1 MNCLRRLTTTGLALF
16 MVIMF
21 LLPFPLVS
29 AETLADIDAEIQT
42 DRTIRTDRGGL
53 DAYNIYSGV
62 TNSRLDRKIDIL
74 RTTDVSSRFYQRW
87 DSGLNQYVPV
97 YDNFYSFTSRIG
109 YTDTEMELATTTATL
124 RLYRRGS
131 GTAPETTRGYFGAW
145 WGDRYRGIEAS
156 RNEQAILAAWGSD
169 LQRIYVIDA
178 PAGYTLVGG
187 VASPMERN
195 GEYRPGGAYQYYYS
209 GNYGSMSG
217 WLVYALYA
225 PDYLKSYSGAVT
237 SAQKAGRS
245 IAADLG
251 THLNQTR
258 YEGIRNDA
266 NGESVA
272 DTRIQEPSRQEG
284 DFWLRGFGGNV
295 DYSEMDGSSVNSQTA
310 GMSIGWQ
317 RMTSGQ
323 RPGDKSRSYFGVVLG
338 QSSNYQR
345 YGIRQYGDGN
355 VENRTRATVGGI
367 YGLYVNRPDSSR
379 SWYGN
384 WSLLHGGISFSNTMQ
399 GELAGTGLKQ
409 DYNGNITMITLENGV
424 SFRQSN
430 GWVLEPQL
438 QFSYTKI
445 RQSDFNDNL
454 GALVSLKKGD
464 SLWGRLG
471 LEARRT
477 IVYTPERKS
486 RYWARASY
494 VHEFSGRNEV
504 DIAGDRAISESKKN
518 SCVLAIGADLQL
530 SRKFSLQGEIAQ
542 VFGGEKGLQGNLAL
556 KYSW

>member
-1 MNCLRRLTTTGLALF
+1 MNCLRRVTTTWLALF
-16 MVIMF
+16 MAILF

-29 AETLADIDAEIQT
+29 AETLADIDAEIQSN
-42 DRTIRTDRGGL
+42 RTIKTDRGGY
-53 DAYNIYSGV
+53 DAYNIYEGV
-62 TNSRLDRKIDIL
+62 TNSRLDRKIEIIKAAGG
-74 RTTDVSSRFYQRW
+74 VSSRFYTNSAGVT
-87 DSGLNQYVPV
+87 DYT
-97 YDNFYSFTSRIG
+97 NFYSFTSLVG
-109 YTDTEMELATTTATL
+109 VTDTKLDIVKTSTTQ
-124 RLYRRGS
+124 RLYRRGDS
-131 GTAPETTRGYFGAW
+131 GYREALGYPGSW
-145 WGDRYRGIEAS
+145 WGDQYLGIQGS
-156 RNEQAILAAWGSD
+156 RDKQAILAAWGSD
-169 LQRIYVIDA
+169 LHRIYVIDV
-178 PAGYTLVGG
+178 PEGYTLVGG
-187 VASPMERN
+187 LASPMERN
-195 GEYRPGGAYQYYYS
+195 GEYREGGVYQYYFRGAS
-209 GNYGSMSG
+209 TS
-217 WLVYALYA
+217 WVVYALYA

-245 IAADLG
+245 IAAELG
-251 THLNQTR
+251 AHLNQTR
-258 YEGIRNDA
+258 YEGIRNNA

-323 RPGDKSRSYFGVVLG
+323 RPGDKSRSYFGVMLG

-367 YGLYVNRPDSSR
+367 YGLYVNRPDGSR

-384 WSLLHGGISFSNTMQ
+384 WSLLHGGLSFSNTMQ

-445 RQSDFNDNL
+445 RQNNFNDNL

-494 VHEFSGRNEV
+494 VHEFSKRNEV

-530 SRKFSLQGEIAQ
+530 SRKFSLQGEIAK

>member
-1 MNCLRRLTTTGLALF
+1 MNCLRRVTTTGLAFL
-16 MVIMF
+16 MAILF
-21 LLPFPLVS
+21 LLPYSLVS
-29 AETLADIDAEIQT
+29 AETLADIDAEIQSN
-42 DRTIRTDRGGL
+42 RTIKSDRGGY
-53 DAYNIYSGV
+53 DAYNIYEGV
-62 TNSRLDRKIDIL
+62 TNNRLDRKIEIIKAVGG
-74 RTTDVSSRFYQRW
+74 VSPRFYTNGAGVT
-87 DSGLNQYVPV
+87 DYT
-97 YDNFYSFTSRIG
+97 NFYSFTSLEG
-109 YTDTEMELATTTATL
+109 VTDTKLDIVKTSSTQ
-124 RLYRRGS
+124 RLYRRGDS
-131 GTAPETTRGYFGAW
+131 GYREALGYPGSW
-145 WGDRYRGIEAS
+145 WGGQYLGIQGS
-156 RNEQAILAAWGSD
+156 RDKQAILAAWGSD
-169 LQRIYVIDA
+169 LQRIYVIDV

-187 VASPMERN
+187 LASPMEKN
-195 GEYRPGGAYQYYYS
+195 GEYREGGVYQYYFRGAS
-209 GNYGSMSG
+209 IG

-251 THLNQTR
+251 AHLNQTR

-295 DYSEMDGSSVNSQTA
+295 DYSEIDGSSVNSQTA

-317 RMTSGQ
+317 RMTNG
-323 RPGDKSRSYFGVVLG
+323 RKHGDKSRSYFGVMLG

-345 YGIRQYGDGN
+345 FGISQYGDGN

-367 YGLYVNRPDSSR
+367 YGLYINRLDSSR

-384 WSLLHGGISFSNTMQ
+384 WSVLHGGLSFNNTMQ

-445 RQSDFNDNL
+445 RQNDFNDNL

-464 SLWGRLG
+464 SVWGRLG

-494 VHEFSGRNEV
+494 VHEFSARNEV
-504 DIAGDRAISESKKN
+504 DIAGDRAISEPKKN
-518 SCVLAIGADLQL
+518 RFVLAIGADLQL

>member
-1 MNCLRRLTTTGLALF
+1 MKTSTT
-16 MVIMF
+16 
-21 LLPFPLVS
+21 
-29 AETLADIDAEIQT
+29 Q
-42 DRTIRTDRGGL
+42 
-53 DAYNIYSGV
+53 
-62 TNSRLDRKIDIL
+62 
-74 RTTDVSSRFYQRW
+74 
-87 DSGLNQYVPV
+87 
-97 YDNFYSFTSRIG
+97 
-109 YTDTEMELATTTATL
+109 
-124 RLYRRGS
+124 RLYRRGDS
-131 GTAPETTRGYFGAW
+131 GYREALGYPGSW
-145 WGDRYRGIEAS
+145 WGNQYLGIQGS
-156 RNEQAILAAWGSD
+156 RDKQAILAEWKASD
-169 LQRIYVIDA
+169 LQRIYVIDV
-178 PAGYTLVGG
+178 PAGYTLLGG
-187 VASPMERN
+187 LASPMEKN
-195 GEYRPGGAYQYYYS
+195 GEYREGGVYQYYFRGAS
-209 GNYGSMSG
+209 TS

-245 IAADLG
+245 IAAELG
-251 THLNQTR
+251 AHLNQTR

-272 DTRIQEPSRQEG
+272 DTRIQEPSRQES

-295 DYSEMDGSSVNSQTA
+295 DYSEIDGSSVNSQTA

-317 RMTSGQ
+317 RMTNG
-323 RPGDKSRSYFGVVLG
+323 RKHGDKSRSYFGVMLG

-345 YGIRQYGDGN
+345 FGISQYGDGN

-367 YGLYVNRPDSSR
+367 YGLYINRPDSSR

-384 WSLLHGGISFSNTMQ
+384 WSVLHGGLSFNNTMQ

-445 RQSDFNDNL
+445 RQNDFNDNL

-464 SLWGRLG
+464 SVWGRLG

-494 VHEFSGRNEV
+494 VHEFSARNEV
-504 DIAGDRAISESKKN
+504 DIAGDRAISEPKKN
-518 SCVLAIGADLQL
+518 RFVLAIGADLQL

>member
-1 MNCLRRLTTTGLALF
+1 MNCLRRVTTTGVALF
-16 MVIMF
+16 IAIMF
-21 LLPFPLVS
+21 MLPFPLAS
-29 AETLADIDAEIQT
+29 AETMADIDAEIQT
-42 DRTIRTDRGGL
+42 DRTLKRDSRY
-53 DAYNIYSGV
+53 DAYNIYAGV
-62 TNSRLDRKIDIL
+62 TDPRLDRKIDIL
-74 RTTDVSSRFYQRW
+74 KTTGVSNRFYQRW

-97 YDNFYSFTSRIG
+97 YDNFYSFTSLAG
-109 YTDTEMELATTTATL
+109 VTDTQLDIATTAATQ

-169 LQRIYVIDA
+169 LQRIYVIDV

-209 GNYGSMSG
+209 GNYSTMSG
-217 WLVYALYA
+217 WVVYALYA

-251 THLNQTR
+251 AHLNQTR

-317 RMTSGQ
+317 RMTSG
-323 RPGDKSRSYFGVVLG
+323 RKPGDKSRSYFGVMLG

-384 WSLLHGGISFSNTMQ
+384 WSLLHGGLSFSNTMQ
-399 GELAGTGLKQ
+399 GELVGTGLKQ
-409 DYNGNITMITLENGV
+409 DYNGNITIITLENGV

-445 RQSDFNDNL
+445 RQNDFNDNL

-530 SRKFSLQGEIAQ
+530 SRKFSLQGEIAK